1 MRPASRK
8 VYEEG
13 NGDSD
18 GDSIDDDDIDD
29 AYGEVYTLTPLSA

>member
-18 GDSIDDDDIDD
+18 DSDDDDVDD
-29 AYGEVYTLTPLSA
+29 AYGKL